1 MSVYVKNL
9 RNEPLMPCSEQKA
22 RVLVKQG
29 KAKVVEI
36 KPFTIQLLIATGE
49 SKQEI
54 TLGIDSG
61 YNNVGFSA
69 VTDTKE
75 LMVGELKLL
84 QGMKE
89 RLSIPAERPPPS
101 GGGCKAHSLKSM
113 VVKHFP

>member
-61 YNNVGFSA
+61 YNRIAKKTPSA
-69 VTDTKE
+69 CGGDE
-75 LMVGELKLL
+75 LAGYFQKNT
-84 QGMKE
+84 
-89 RLSIPAERPPPS
+89 
-101 GGGCKAHSLKSM
+101 
-113 VVKHFP
+113 